1 MIFSRLTSVLR
12 PSLLGVGLAC
22 AVLGLAPQ
30 LAPRPARAAPLVAVL
45 EAEVATLDPHFTTAY
60 ITRAFGYM
68 VYDTLFGLAANGE
81 VRPQMVQDTVISEDR
96 MTYTFTLREGL
107 LWHDGTPVTAADCV
121 ASLRRWMPR
130 AGMGRLLAASTESLE
145 ATGLRTFVLKLK
157 QPFGLVLEALGR
169 PNTPVPFMMPERVV
183 RAAGDGRVT
192 EIIGS
197 GPFVFRADRYRP
209 GDRIVLDRNARYVP
223 RSEPADF
230 LAGGKTVRIEGL
242 ELVTMPDGAVAANA
256 LQAGEIDYIQ
266 SPSFDLLP
274 TLERNRRISV
284 GGPGGMNAYQGYF
297 RLNHAAP
304 PFNDPEIRR
313 VLWRLFDQ
321 STVLTALGLPERLT
335 QPGCRSWFMCGT
347 PLENAQGADIAAN
360 PSIAAAREALA
371 RTRYNNEPVVVL
383 QATDIETLRVSSA
396 VAADTLR
403 QAGFNVRLEAMD
415 WGTLL
420 NRRGRRDGW
429 NIFGVTASG
438 FDLAAPP
445 THFYLS
451 GNCIDYAGWS
461 CDERMVPLFAAF
473 PMAQTDAERQRIARE
488 ISAIAFDN
496 VPAIMWGQF
505 IAPAAWR
512 NTLRNLI
519 PSSIPLFWNV
529 EK

>member
-1 MIFSRLTSVLR
+1 MIGTRLGTMLAAAALALGVLAPLR
-12 PSLLGVGLAC
+12 PAAS
-22 AVLGLAPQ
+22 
-30 LAPRPARAAPLVAVL
+30 APLVAVL
-45 EAEVATLDPHFTTAY
+45 EAEVATLDPHYTTAY
-60 ITRAFGYM
+60 ITRAFGYT
-68 VYDTLFGLAANGE
+68 VYDTLFGLTAAGE
-81 VRPQMVQDTVISEDR
+81 IRPQMVQDTAISDDR
-96 MTYTFTLREGL
+96 LTYTFTLREGL

-130 AGMGRLLAASTESLE
+130 AGLGRLLAASTDSLE
-145 ATGLRTFVLKLK
+145 ATGPRSFVLKLK

-197 GPFVFRADRYRP
+197 GPFVFRQDLYRP
-209 GDRIVLDRNARYVP
+209 GDRIILDRNPRYVP
-223 RSEPADF
+223 RAEPADF
-230 LAGGKTVRIEGL
+230 LAGGKRVNIEGL
-242 ELVTMPDGAVAANA
+242 DIRVIPDGSTAVSAMQSGAV
-256 LQAGEIDYIQ
+256 DYMQ

-274 TLERNRRISV
+274 VLERSRGITV
-284 GGPGGMNAYQGYF
+284 GGPAGMNSYQGYF

-304 PFNDPEIRR
+304 PFNDPAIRQ

-335 QPGCRSWFMCGT
+335 QPGCLSWFMCGT
-347 PLENAQGADIAAN
+347 PLENTEGSAIAAN
-360 PSIAAAREALA
+360 PSVAAAREALR
-371 RTRYNNEPVVVL
+371 RTRYNGEPVVVL
-383 QATDIETLRVSSA
+383 QATDIDTLRVSSA
-396 VAADTLR
+396 VAADLLK
-403 QAGFNVRLEAMD
+403 QAGFNVDLQAMD

-438 FDLAAPP
+438 FDLASPP

-473 PMAQTDAERQRIARE
+473 PRAQTDAERQRIARE
-488 ISAIAFDN
+488 ISAIAFEN
-496 VPAIMWGQF
+496 TPAVMWGQF
-505 IAPAAWR
+505 VTPAAWR
-512 NTLRNLI
+512 NNLTNLI
-519 PSSIPLFWNV
+519 PSSIPLFWSV
-529 EK
+529 EKR